1 MGQTRIQIAGP
12 EIYHFFEQLPARI
25 FKPTEIAAILSDQ
38 RANWKLAK
46 SPTVRNFI
54 SFLSESGK
62 LMP

>member
-25 FKPTEIAAILSDQ
+25 FKPTEIAAILSHQ

-46 SPTVRNFI
+46 STTVHWWTLGAAHVA
-54 SFLSESGK
+54 LS
-62 LMP
+62 